1 MSLFAA
7 GGYVVLGM
15 AAQTLL
21 VILFALARRSRQW
34 PED

>member
-7 GGYVVLGM
+7 GGYVLLGM
-15 AAQTLL
+15 GVQTVL

-34 PED
+34 PEE